1 MQIQQ
6 EFDRVVAEQHA
17 TFLSVK
23 LRWLELQPQ
32 FLELATSEQNRQL
45 ISMLDRP
52 TDEMDEG

>member
-6 EFDRVVAEQHA
+6 EFDRVVAEQYA